1 MPTPARPPWRR
12 WWASAWMRLRA
23 DVLKEPAMTP
33 SLLVIALGGNA
44 LSPPGGDQGYAT
56 ERAAAINAARQLAAL
71 AANGHRLLVV
81 HGNGPQVGR
90 LLGSS
95 ADTANLD
102 IHVAQTQGELGYLL
116 AEALER
122 MSGTPTVALV
132 TRARVDPA
140 DPAFEH
146 PSKPIGP
153 LLPTR
158 PGGPAVQLSGGWRR
172 TVASPRP
179 LAVVEERA
187 IATLLREQ
195 HVIAGGGGGIA
206 IGHKAQGAPGLAG
219 VIDKDW
225 MAARLAI
232 ALDAQLLVF
241 ATNVAG
247 VEDAHGTAQAR
258 LRERLTVAEAQAL
271 LATDGLGAGSMAPKV
286 ESAIDFVA
294 ATGRP
299 ALILHSDV
307 LAQALDAAPPGTRV
321 LP

>member
-1 MPTPARPPWRR
+1 MTLNE
-12 WWASAWMRLRA
+12 S
-23 DVLKEPAMTP
+23 AMTP
-33 SLLVIALGGNA
+33 GLLVIALGGNA
-44 LSPPGGDQGYAT
+44 LSPPAGDQGYAA
-56 ERAAAINAARQLAAL
+56 ERAAAANAAHSLATLAAG
-71 AANGHRLLVV
+71 GHRLLIV

-90 LLGSS
+90 LLGSA

-116 AEALER
+116 AEGLEQT
-122 MSGTPTVALV
+122 SGTPTVALV
-132 TRARVDPA
+132 TRALVDPA
-140 DPAFEH
+140 DPAFAH

-158 PGGPAVQLSGGWRR
+158 PRGPAVQLSGGWRR

-179 LAVVEERA
+179 LAVLEERA

-206 IGHKAQGAPGLAG
+206 ISRASTATAQGAPGPAG

-225 MAARLAI
+225 MAARLAV

-247 VEDAHGTAQAR
+247 VEDGHGTAQAR

-271 LATDGLGAGSMAPKV
+271 LAAGGLGAGSMAPKV
-286 ESAIDFVA
+286 ESAIEFAA
-294 ATGRP
+294 ATART
-299 ALILHSDV
+299 ALILHTNV
-307 LAQALDAAPPGTRV
+307 LAQALDAVPPGTRV